1 VTALFAT
8 GVNFHVPGSLFLV
21 IIFGLFS
28 LLAIIGALRVVTAS
42 DPFGSALNLLL
53 VFVSLG
59 VLYLML
65 DQPFVA
71 LAQILVYAG
80 AVVVLFLFVIAYL
93 GDRRELFSDVR
104 RAKHLWPFAVLTV
117 LGVGGL
123 LVGIVIG
130 SDFPHT
136 VHTLASTAAGH
147 HKFGTP
153 SAIGETFLTDY
164 LLEFEVTSL
173 VLLVAA
179 IGGIVLGLT
188 GRARHDRMRK
198 LMHTRSA
205 DQQKVVHATA
215 EAKLKRARSV
225 GGASAPRATHDT
237 RVSKAAA
244 AAPDV
249 PPTDEEASS

>member
-1 VTALFAT
+1 VALFA
-8 GVNFHVPGSLFLV
+8 L
-21 IIFGLFS
+21 FGL
-28 LLAIIGALRVVTAS
+28 LAVIGAIVVVSAS
-42 DPFGSALNLLL
+42 DPFVSALSLLL
-53 VFVSLG
+53 NFVSLG

-71 LAQILVYAG
+71 LAQVLVYAG

-93 GDRRELFSDVR
+93 GDRREIFSDR
-104 RAKHLWPFAVLTV
+104 TRAKYVWPFALLTV
-117 LGVGGL
+117 LGIGGI
-123 LVGIVIG
+123 LVGVIVG

-136 VHTLASTAAGH
+136 VKTLADTAAGH
-147 HKFGTP
+147 QFGTP

-198 LMHTRSA
+198 LMQTRSA
-205 DQQKVVHATA
+205 DQQKAVHTSA
-215 EAKLKRARSV
+215 EAALRRTRRTATDAPQPDTAADGDGGKRP
-225 GGASAPRATHDT
+225 AS
-237 RVSKAAA
+237 
-244 AAPDV
+244 
-249 PPTDEEASS
+249 